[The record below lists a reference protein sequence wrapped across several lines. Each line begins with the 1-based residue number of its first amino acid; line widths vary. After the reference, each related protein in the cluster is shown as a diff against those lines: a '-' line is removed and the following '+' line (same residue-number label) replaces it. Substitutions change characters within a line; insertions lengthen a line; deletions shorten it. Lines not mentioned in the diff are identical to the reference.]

1 MRLSNII
8 LAEGVKVQL
17 STLTYDQVKK
27 ALGDSRFSAPYASD
41 ELRQINGEDSW
52 EDWKKETLEKYGDV
66 EIELDPSA
74 PWFGKIKVLD
84 NTFIKDKADYTKG
97 KGAYLDRER
106 QAGKTSGL
114 D

>member
-17 STLTYDQVKK
+17 STLTYDQVAK

-41 ELRQINGEDSW
+41 ELRQINNEYDW
-52 EDWKKETLEKYGDV
+52 EDWKKATLEKYGDV
-66 EIELDPSA
+66 DIELDPSA
-74 PWFGKIKVLD
+74 PWYGKIKVL
-84 NTFIKDKADYTKG
+84 NKAFTKDKADYIKG
-97 KGAYLDRER
+97 KGDFLDRER
-106 QAGKTSGL
+106 QAGRKTGL